1 MMRAIQI
8 RQPGGPE
15 VLELVDLP
23 QPEPGAGEVR
33 VQAQAIGV
41 GRPDVLIRKGTYK
54 WMPPLPAI
62 PGSEL
67 AGVVE
72 KLGHGVDA
80 SMLGQRVL
88 VSARE
93 LEVRGG
99 CYSESICVPATAVFV
114 LPDGISP
121 EDAVGLPNYQLALA
135 LFKCGPNEGAASI
148 LVPGVAGGVASALT
162 QIAVSRGIQVIGTAS
177 TDEKA
182 KYALANGVSHI
193 VSSVPAEM
201 EQRVRALTADRGV
214 DIAFDHL
221 GAESLIACIHCLAPM
236 GMVVSYNIVKGAPSS
251 DVFQELR
258 SLLGKSLAVRTFSM
272 HTFDENREVRRG
284 LMQEAIGL
292 MASGRVKPTPA
303 KVFQFPDVSAAHTL
317 LDQGQSFGKLV
328 IKP

>member
-1 MMRAIQI
+1 MRAIQI

-23 QPEPGAGEVR
+23 QPEPQAGEVR
-33 VQAQAIGV
+33 VQAQAIGM
-41 GRPDVLIRKGTYK
+41 GRADVLIRKGTYK

-62 PGSEL
+62 PGNEL
-67 AGVVE
+67 AGVID
-72 KLGHGVDA
+72 KLGPGVDA
-80 SMLGQRVL
+80 SLRDKHVL

-93 LEVRGG
+93 LELRGG
-99 CYSESICVPATAVFV
+99 CYTESICVPAEAVFV
-114 LPDGISP
+114 LPEGIRP

-135 LFKCGPNEGAASI
+135 LLKSASHEGPSFI
-148 LVPGVAGGVASALT
+148 LVPGAAGGVASALT
-162 QIAVSRGIQVIGTAS
+162 QIAVSRGIRVIGTAS
-177 TDEKA
+177 TAGKA
-182 KYALANGVSHI
+182 QYALANGVSHI

-201 EQRVRALTADRGV
+201 KQQVMAATAGRGV

-236 GMVVSYNIVKGAPSS
+236 GMVVSYNVVKGPPAA

-258 SLLGKSLAVRTFSM
+258 ALLGRSLAVRTFSM

-284 LMQEAIGL
+284 LMREAIAL
-292 MASGRVKPTPA
+292 MASGRIKPTPTQ
-303 KVFQFPDVSAAHTL
+303 VFAFAEISAAHAL
-317 LDQGQSFGKLV
+317 LDQGQSLGKLV

>member
-1 MMRAIQI
+1 MRAIQI

-23 QPEPGAGEVR
+23 QPEPRAGEVR

-62 PGSEL
+62 PGNEL
-67 AGVVE
+67 AGVID
-72 KLGHGVDA
+72 KLGPGVPA
-80 SMLGQRVL
+80 SLLGKRVL

-93 LEVRGG
+93 LELRGG
-99 CYSESICVPATAVFV
+99 CYTESICVPAESVFV
-114 LPDGISP
+114 LPEGIGP

-135 LFKCGPNEGAASI
+135 LLKSASHEGTASI
-148 LVPGVAGGVASALT
+148 LIPGAAGGVASALT
-162 QIAVSRGIQVIGTAS
+162 QIAVSRGIRVIGTAS
-177 TDEKA
+177 TAEKV
-182 KYALANGVSHI
+182 KYALANGVSDI

-201 EQRVRALTADRGV
+201 KQQIMAATAGRGV

-236 GMVVSYNIVKGAPSS
+236 GMAVSYNIVKGPPTA
-251 DVFQELR
+251 DVFEELR
-258 SLLGKSLAVRTFSM
+258 SLLGRSLAVRAFSM
-272 HTFDENREVRRG
+272 HTFDENRELRRG
-284 LMQEAIGL
+284 LMQEAIEL
-292 MASGRVKPTPA
+292 MAVGRVKPTPA
-303 KVFQFPDVSAAHTL
+303 KSFQFTEVAAAHTL
-317 LDQGQSFGKLV
+317 LDQGQSFGKFI